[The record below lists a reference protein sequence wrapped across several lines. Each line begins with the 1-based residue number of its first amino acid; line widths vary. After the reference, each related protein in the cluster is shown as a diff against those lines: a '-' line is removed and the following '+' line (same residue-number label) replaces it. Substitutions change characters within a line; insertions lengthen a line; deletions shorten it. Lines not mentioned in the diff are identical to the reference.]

1 MTAISTSSATPTRKT
16 HFEPVAYRALTAMP
30 PRLPPQEPIRTFP
43 KLIEADCYN
52 RVRLALNRLPWSLR
66 VELPDHRG
74 LDAVLDDDCWLV
86 VDTLQADQPVLA
98 WVEFVQRNGLHEP
111 VACVLKTYH
120 VHAGLVMGT
129 ALEALA
135 RALTDR
141 LAAMP

>member
-1 MTAISTSSATPTRKT
+1 
-16 HFEPVAYRALTAMP
+16 MP
-30 PRLPPQEPIRTFP
+30 PRLPSQEPLRTFP

-52 RVRLALNRLPWSLR
+52 RVRLALHRLPRPLR

-74 LDAVLDDDCWLV
+74 LEALLDDDGWLV

-98 WVEFVQRNGLHEP
+98 WVDFGHRNGLNEP

-141 LAAMP
+141 LAAVP